1 MFEFNGFSRR
11 TNLIINHSISL
22 AASFGHTYIGSE
34 HLLLGILKDGSGA
47 AFHALSG
54 KNVTF
59 LPCKDALLRLVGRG
73 ATSCLTNDDF
83 TPRCKKILE
92 NATVIAANSA
102 RPHVGPEELLTSI
115 LREGDCRAN
124 ALLKGMGT
132 TPEQVLLS
140 LQALPG
146 GECAGEPIG
155 PDKRIRGVAP
165 PRQVRTAARTNLLD
179 RYSRDLTDQ
188 ARFGR
193 LDPVVGRD
201 KEIGRVVQILSRR
214 SKNNPCILGE
224 AGVGKTAIAEGLAQA
239 IVAGKVPS
247 NLKHTRLLSLDLS
260 SMVAGTKYRGDFEE
274 RIKSIV
280 EEVVAAGNIVLF
292 IDEIHNIIGT
302 GAAEGAID
310 AANILKP
317 QLARG
322 EIQVVGATTLS
333 EYRKYIEKD
342 AALERRFQSVAVEE
356 PSEDMAITILN
367 GLRSNYERHH
377 GLAISDE
384 AIKAAVALSVRYQPD
399 RRLPDKAID
408 LLDEASARLRL
419 TSVEIPP
426 NIEQL
431 EARLS
436 TTLDKKEAAVCG
448 QDYELA
454 ATLRD
459 VEQSMR
465 TELAC
470 ARRLWRQRNNRGS
483 LQVMGEDIAELMS
496 EITGIDSAVITEDQS
511 LRLLRLEELLHNEVV
526 GQQEAVGSVARA
538 IRRNRVGLR
547 DPNKPIGSF
556 LFLGPTGVGKTQ
568 LSKALSHNLF
578 GDEKS
583 LIRLDMT
590 EYMEAHS
597 LSKLIGTP
605 PGYVGHDQGSH
616 AFEQIRRRPYSVVL
630 FDEVEKAHPDLWGI
644 LLQAMD
650 NGVVTDAQGRKI
662 NFRNTVIILT
672 SNLGYQHI
680 TEGREFG
687 FGGVDDNTRKAV
699 MKKSVMT
706 ELRRTFRPEFI
717 NRLDDII
724 IFEKLSRTE
733 VEQIAGQ
740 LLSQVTRRLLQRG
753 IAAEFSKEMLVALTD
768 QGFDQ
773 QYGARPLHRAVQNIV
788 EDPLSTAILKGELK
802 SGEKV
807 RCGYR
812 DGLVIEKIQTTAVGG
827 NPFME

>member
-34 HLLLGILKDGSGA
+34 HLLLGILKDGSGP

-54 KNVTF
+54 RNVTF
-59 LPCKDALLRLVGRG
+59 LPCKEALIRAVGKG
-73 ATSCLTNDDF
+73 SPSCLTNEDF

-92 NATVIAANSA
+92 NATVIAGAAS
-102 RPHVGPEELLTSI
+102 RPQVGPEELLTAI
-115 LREGDCRAN
+115 LREPDCRAGVI
-124 ALLKGMGT
+124 LKGMGT
-132 TPEQVLLS
+132 SPDQLLLA

-146 GECAGEPIG
+146 GECASDSLSA
-155 PDKRIRGVAP
+155 DKRTRGAQP
-165 PRQVRTAARTNLLD
+165 QRPVRTSARTNLLD

-201 KEIGRVVQILSRR
+201 KEISRVVQILSRR
-214 SKNNPCILGE
+214 TKNNPCILGE

-280 EEVVAAGNIVLF
+280 EEVIAAGNIVLF

-322 EIQVVGATTLS
+322 ELQVVGATTLA

-342 AALERRFQSVAVEE
+342 AALERRFQSVSVEE
-356 PSEDMAITILN
+356 PTEDMAITILK

-377 GLAISDE
+377 GLGISDE

-408 LLDEASARLRL
+408 LLDESAARLRL

-431 EARLS
+431 EERLQA
-436 TTLDKKEAAVCG
+436 TLHKKESAVCG

-459 VEQSMR
+459 VEQSLR

-470 ARRLWRQRNNRGS
+470 ARRMWRQRSNRDT
-483 LQVMGEDIAELMS
+483 LQVTSEDIAELMA

-526 GQQEAVGSVARA
+526 GQEEAVGSVARA

-547 DPNKPIGSF
+547 DPHKPIGSF

-583 LIRLDMT
+583 LVRLDMT
-590 EYMEAHS
+590 EYMEGHS

-605 PGYVGHDQGSH
+605 PGYVGFDQGSH
-616 AFEQIRRRPYSVVL
+616 AFEQIRRKPYSVVL
-630 FDEVEKAHPDLWGI
+630 FDEVEKAHPDIWGI

-687 FGGVDDNTRKAV
+687 FGNADTDQRKNV
-699 MKKSVMT
+699 MKKSVMA
-706 ELRRTFRPEFI
+706 ELRKTFRPEFI

-724 IFEKLSRTE
+724 IFEKLSRVE
-733 VEQIAGQ
+733 VGRIAGQ
-740 LLSQVTRRLLQRG
+740 FLSQVTRRLLQRG
-753 IAAEFSKEMLVALTD
+753 IAAEFSQEMLTALTD

-773 QYGARPLHRAVQNIV
+773 QYGARPLHRAVQTLV
-788 EDPLSTAILKGELK
+788 EDPLSTAILKGDLK
-802 SGEKV
+802 SGERV
-807 RCGYR
+807 RCGYSE
-812 DGLVIEKIQTTAVGG
+812 GLTIEKLQPAVKS
-827 NPFME
+827 